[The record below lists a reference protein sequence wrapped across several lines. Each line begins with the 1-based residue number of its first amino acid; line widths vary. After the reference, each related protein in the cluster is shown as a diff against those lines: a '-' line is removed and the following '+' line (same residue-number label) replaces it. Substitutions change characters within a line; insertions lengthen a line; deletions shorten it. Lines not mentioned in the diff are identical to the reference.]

1 MFSEKKKAEQPE
13 FWIATDQ
20 VVSPA
25 QSNFYT
31 KLEETLESFDFAKKV
46 RALCAPAYDKSGV
59 GRPGID
65 PVVYLKMIMVGF
77 FEDLPSERAIA
88 ARCADSL
95 SIRAFLKYELQEK
108 TPEHS
113 SFTVIRQRLG
123 LEIYQSIF
131 MLLLGALREHGLL
144 RGKNLGIDSSVIEAN
159 ASLRALV
166 HRNTEE
172 QYWDYVKRLA
182 AEAGI
187 DPEDSAAVRK
197 FDRKR
202 EGKGSNREWK
212 NPHDPDA
219 KIGRTKDGATD
230 MIYKPETV
238 VDLDTGAIV
247 QAEVRLGD
255 QADHKDLSVRILGAQ
270 QNVNRVA
277 EEKLDTVSVQSVT
290 SDKGYYEVGELQALQ
305 QKGMRTVISDPID
318 NRRLDK
324 LEPAEKR
331 AVLAAGRSV
340 KSKSGKQLLARRG
353 MHLERSFAHILD
365 CGGMR
370 RATLRGVENLNKRY
384 KLSAAFYNLS
394 QLMRKLFGFGTPKQ
408 LVAFGRLLFVQLL
421 TLPSLIIKRTGLV
434 VVSVHR
440 LSSCALSSCWTEGAR
455 QILEMT
461 LIQQAASGKLRCHR
475 QCHLLYQ

>member
-1 MFSEKKKAEQPE
+1 MFTAKKKTTQPE
-13 FWIATDQ
+13 FWIAADQ
-20 VVSPA
+20 VVNGA
-25 QSNFYT
+25 QTGFYA
-31 KLEETLESFDFAKKV
+31 KLEETLESFEFAAKV

-88 ARCADSL
+88 ARCADSM
-95 SIRAFLKYELQEK
+95 SIRAFLKYELNER

-123 LEIYQSIF
+123 LEIYQQIF
-131 MLLLGALREHGLL
+131 TLTLQALREHGLL

-182 AEAGI
+182 AEQGI
-187 DPEDSAAVRK
+187 DPDDTSAVRR
-197 FDRKR
+197 FDRHR
-202 EGKGSNREWK
+202 PGKGSNQEWQ

-230 MIYKPETV
+230 MIYKPEAV

-247 QAEVRLGD
+247 QAEVHPGD
-255 QADHKDLSVRILGAQ
+255 QADHREVATRVLEAQ
-270 QNVNRVA
+270 QTINQA
-277 EEKLDTVSVQSVT
+277 CQQPLDRLTAISVT
-290 SDKGYYEVGELQALQ
+290 SDKGYYAVDQLQALQ
-305 QKGMRTVISDPID
+305 QEGIRTVISDPID
-318 NRRLDK
+318 KRRVDK
-324 LEPAEKR
+324 LQRQQQR
-331 AVLAAGRSV
+331 AVRAARRSV
-340 KSKSGKQLLARRG
+340 KSKSGKELLRRRG
-353 MHLERSFAHILD
+353 MHIERSFAHILD

-370 RATLRGVENLNKRY
+370 RTTLRGWENLNKRF
-384 KLSAAFYNLS
+384 KLAAAFYNLS

-408 LVAFGRLLFVQLL
+408 LAAALERGGRGLFWRLAAASILL
-421 TLPSLIIKRTGLV
+421 RV
-434 VVSVHR
+434 VVDGITSTWRPAWPEIPVR
-440 LSSCALSSCWTEGAR
+440 RSKPPKDELR
-455 QILEMT
+455 
-461 LIQQAASGKLRCHR
+461 GKWS
-475 QCHLLYQ
+475 